1 MALSCLNK
9 PDRKS
14 GLLPFCDHKTS
25 EENCLNMT
33 HNHDF
38 VGDFHNGRLTDAY
51 KYMGAHTYGNETVF
65 RVWAPNAQD
74 VSVVGDFNG
83 WDHNAHHMVRISNDG
98 IYECTISGLKC
109 FDNYKYSILSADGQR
124 YLRADPYAF
133 HSETRPDTSSKL
145 YDIEGYEWN
154 DKKWCDERKKKNI
167 YDSPVNIYEVHAAS
181 WRRFEDNNLF
191 DYEKLAHELC
201 DYVKEMGYNYIEL
214 MPMSEYP
221 FDGSWGYQV
230 TGYYSPTSRYGTAK
244 DFMKFVDICHQN
256 GIGVLLD

>member
-1 MALSCLNK
+1 
-9 PDRKS
+9 
-14 GLLPFCDHKTS
+14 
-25 EENCLNMT
+25 MT

-38 VGDFHNGRLTDAY
+38 VGDFHSGRLTDAY

-98 IYECTISGLKC
+98 IYEGTISGLKC

-154 DKKWCDERKKKNI
+154 DKKWCD
-167 YDSPVNIYEVHAAS
+167 DSPLFNAA
-181 WRRFEDNNLF
+181 R
-191 DYEKLAHELC
+191 
-201 DYVKEMGYNYIEL
+201 
-214 MPMSEYP
+214 P
-221 FDGSWGYQV
+221 FSGKRSQSL
-230 TGYYSPTSRYGTAK
+230 SPTGR
-244 DFMKFVDICHQN
+244 
-256 GIGVLLD
+256 LLVKIRCSTK